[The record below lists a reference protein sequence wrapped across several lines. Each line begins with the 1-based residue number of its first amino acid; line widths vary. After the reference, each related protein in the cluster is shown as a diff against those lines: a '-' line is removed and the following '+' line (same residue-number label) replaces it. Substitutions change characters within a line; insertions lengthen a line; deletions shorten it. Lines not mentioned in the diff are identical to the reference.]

1 MSPHISEILPTPQPT
16 LSIVEHFS
24 ILKDPRLDR
33 KKLHSLEEIMVL
45 AICGVLGGADDWV
58 GIEAFG
64 KEKYDWFKGF
74 LKLPHGI
81 PSHDTFGRVFSLLS
95 PDEFQSCFLS
105 WIHSVVQISDGE
117 IVPIDG
123 KTLRR
128 SHDNSSNKSAIHMVS
143 AWASANRVVLG
154 QVKTDSK
161 SNEITAIPRLLQ
173 VLEIKGCIVTI
184 DAMGCQTKIAENI
197 IEKEADYVLALK
209 ANQGNLF
216 KEVKALFEE
225 AEADNWEDGAIDYYE
240 TREKNHGRTEIR
252 RYRVMDKITDLS
264 MKDNWKAVNLI
275 GLVESVRTVNGK
287 TTVERRYYIASIE
300 KNAQLFAK
308 AVRGHRGIENS
319 VHWVLD
325 VAFREDDS
333 RVRKGHAPENLAIL
347 RHIALN
353 LLRAE
358 KTKKVGIKN
367 KRLTAGWSSNYLA
380 KVLFG

>member
-1 MSPHISEILPTPQPT
+1 MSPHISEILPTPKPS

-24 ILKDPRLDR
+24 ILRDPRLDR
-33 KKLHSLEEIMVL
+33 KKLHSLEDIMVL
-45 AICGVLGGADDWV
+45 AICGALSGADDWV

-74 LKLPHGI
+74 LKLPYGI

-105 WIHSVVQISDGE
+105 WIHSVARISDGE

-128 SHDNSSNKSAIHMVS
+128 SHDNSSNKSAIYMVS

-154 QVKTDSK
+154 QVKTETK
-161 SNEITAIPRLLQ
+161 SNEITAIPKLLQ

-216 KEVKALFEE
+216 KEVKDLFEE
-225 AEADNWEDGAIDYYE
+225 AEANNWEDEAIDYYE
-240 TREKNHGRTEIR
+240 TREKNHGRIEIR
-252 RYRVMDKITDLS
+252 RYWVMDKVTDLS
-264 MKDNWKAVNLI
+264 MKDNWKAINLI

-300 KNAQLFAK
+300 KNVQLFAK
-308 AVRGHRGIENS
+308 AVRGHWGIENS

-367 KRLTAGWSSNYLA
+367 KRLTAGWNSNYLA

>member
-1 MSPHISEILPTPQPT
+1 MSLPISETWPTSPPKV
-16 LSIVEHFS
+16 SIVEHFS
-24 ILKDPRLDR
+24 TLKDPRLDR
-33 KKLHSLEEIMVL
+33 KKLHLLEEIMVL

-64 KEKYDWFKGF
+64 KEKYDWFKKF
-74 LKLPHGI
+74 LKLPNGI
-81 PSHDTFGRVFSLLS
+81 PSHDTFGRVFSLLC

-105 WIHSVVQISDGE
+105 WIYSVAQISDGE

-128 SHDNSSNKSAIHMVS
+128 SHDKSSNKSAIHMIS

-154 QVKTDSK
+154 QVKTDAK
-161 SNEITAIPRLLQ
+161 SNEITAIPKLLQ
-173 VLEIKGCIVTI
+173 VLDIKGCIVTI
-184 DAMGCQTKIAENI
+184 DALGCQTKMAASL

-209 ANQGNLF
+209 ANQENLF
-216 KEVKALFEE
+216 KEVKVIFEE
-225 AEADNWEDGAIDYYE
+225 AEAHDWKDEALDYYE
-240 TREKNHGRTEIR
+240 TREKNHGRIEIR
-252 RYRVMDKITDLS
+252 RYWVMDNVADLS
-264 MKDNWKAVNLI
+264 MKDNWKDINLI
-275 GLVESVRTVNGK
+275 GLVESERTANGK
-287 TTVERRYYIASIE
+287 TTIERRYYIASIE

-308 AVRGHRGIENS
+308 AVRGHWGIENS

-325 VAFREDDS
+325 VAFREDES

-367 KRLTAGWSSNYLA
+367 KRLTAGWSSDYLA
-380 KVLFG
+380 KILFE

>member
-128 SHDNSSNKSAIHMVS
+128 SHDNSSNKSAIHMVG